1 MGDSLIEYRSTDVTE
16 VDLIRPLW
24 EQLND
29 HHRANARAFRDLYS
43 EWTFDDRKKYFTQVA
58 AAGLLRI
65 DLAVDTASGRYI
77 GYCISSL
84 SPEKKGEIE
93 SIFVEDRY
101 RKQGSGNALLE
112 RALSWLDA
120 NGSVRNRA
128 SIADGNEE
136 VFSFYRNLGFHPRM
150 TVFEQKKP

>member
-77 GYCISSL
+77 GYCIRSL
-84 SPEKKGEIE
+84 SPEKKARSNRSLLRTVTGNRDLATPSSNEL
-93 SIFVEDRY
+93 SHGWMQTVLSGTGPRSQTATKKYSPFTGTS
-101 RKQGSGNALLE
+101 GSTHG
-112 RALSWLDA
+112 
-120 NGSVRNRA
+120 
-128 SIADGNEE
+128 
-136 VFSFYRNLGFHPRM
+136 
-150 TVFEQKKP
+150 